1 VRDGEIVRRP
11 EALPVWGHARGVQ
24 AADGLFVPSRQAP
37 LPDVVTAASPLES
50 AYFVTPARTTLRRFA
65 VLVEVSNAC
74 DFNDYY
80 RRDSYPD
87 DPVYSGDGFPAQP
100 SAVYRGFVDT
110 ESERRFV
117 VLDLVGH
124 GHVSGRDG
132 KIDPDVS
139 HMTTG
144 LQIVDRVVVEV
155 RKPGR

>member
-1 VRDGEIVRRP
+1 
-11 EALPVWGHARGVQ
+11 
-24 AADGLFVPSRQAP
+24 
-37 LPDVVTAASPLES
+37 
-50 AYFVTPARTTLRRFA
+50 
-65 VLVEVSNAC
+65 
-74 DFNDYY
+74 
-80 RRDSYPD
+80 
-87 DPVYSGDGFPAQP
+87 
-100 SAVYRGFVDT
+100 VDT